1 MVKYIMSVET
11 ILHIRM
17 IAHDDEITE
26 TDADD
31 LAEFIIDTLNQEFRK
46 DCLEF
51 QKVNTNK

>member
-1 MVKYIMSVET
+1 MSVET
-11 ILHIRM
+11 ILQIKM

-31 LAEFIIDTLNQEFRK
+31 LAEFIIDTLNQEFQK

>member
-1 MVKYIMSVET
+1 MSVET
-11 ILHIRM
+11 ILQIKM

-31 LAEFIIDTLNQEFRK
+31 LDEFIIDTLNQEFRK

-51 QKVNTNK
+51 QKVNINK

>member
-1 MVKYIMSVET
+1 
-11 ILHIRM
+11 M

-26 TDADD
+26 TDTED

-51 QKVNTNK
+51 QKVNTNHK